1 VPPHLRSS
9 PASSAE
15 EDVVVLTDPSAIKAL
30 AHPARLVVIEALY
43 SGQVL
48 TATQCAALAGVS
60 PSSMSY
66 HLRTL
71 AKYGIVVRAQTPG
84 DARERPWQAAAPSL
98 RVSVER
104 GGRGGLAATSLL
116 IQEALR
122 ADQEALARLTE
133 LAVETPDDEWVT
145 SSNYARHRLMVTP
158 AEAKDLIRRID
169 ALLEKYHAR
178 TRKRAPAAAQPVT
191 ATVMVVPELPG
202 RT

>member
-1 VPPHLRSS
+1 MPPRQRSS
-9 PASSAE
+9 HGRAS
-15 EDVVVLTDPSAIKAL
+15 EDVVVLTDPTAIKAL

-43 SGQVL
+43 AGQVL

-71 AKYGIVVRAQTPG
+71 AKYGIVVRAHEAG
-84 DARERPWQAAAPSL
+84 DARERPWQAAAESL
-98 RVSVER
+98 RVSVEG

-122 ADQEALARLTE
+122 ADQEQLARLTE
-133 LAVETPDDEWVT
+133 LAVEDPDNEWVT

-158 AEAKDLIRRID
+158 AEAKDLVQRID

-178 TRKRAPAAAQPVT
+178 TRKRSPADALPVT
-191 ATVMVVPELPG
+191 ATVMVVPELPVQH
-202 RT
+202 